1 MADSL
6 EKEIHELR
14 SLFWSERDPDG
25 RVFAPLADAYRRQG
39 DLVQALEL
47 LRDGLDRHS
56 DFAPALVVAGWVRR
70 DRGETD
76 AAREAFGAALELDE
90 ENAEALRGI
99 GELAAARG
107 DRPVALESF
116 QRLVDL
122 EPDDLEILARLRE
135 IEGEEEGAP
144 QVEAEVEVD
153 SVSSYEPPLVALSE
167 PPTTQEPLTAEPDEL
182 RSEDD
187 EGPLTRTMADL
198 YVRQGL
204 HHRALRVY
212 CHLLEQAPD
221 DAGLR
226 ERVDAMAA
234 LVPTA
239 PASGA
244 ADVEG
249 ARPQAEKPVGL
260 DPGGALA
267 PRRPTDAEMETLA
280 RDWAEGPRETGD
292 LSTPFAWTV
301 QPAQPAQAP
310 SGPPVREYFR
320 TILDWEPS
328 TPKHEADD
336 RLVVP
341 VESLAPSV
349 VPIASLAPE
358 STLAAVAPAEAAVGD
373 PVVVPIDALA
383 PDVVDVA
390 TLAPDPPGSGGDESG
405 SQIER
410 NT

>member
-14 SLFWSERDPDG
+14 TLLGSERDPDG

-47 LRDGLDRHS
+47 LRDGLGRHS

-70 DRGETD
+70 DRGEAD

-99 GELAAARG
+99 GEFAAARG
-107 DRPVALESF
+107 DRATALESF
-116 QRLVDL
+116 QRLIDL
-122 EPDDLEILARLRE
+122 EPDDLEIVARLHE
-135 IEGEEEGAP
+135 IEGDEEGAP
-144 QVEAEVEVD
+144 QAEAEAD
-153 SVSSYEPPLVALSE
+153 SVPSYEPPPVELSE
-167 PPTTQEPLTAEPDEL
+167 PPATKEPITAEPDEV

-198 YVRQGL
+198 YARQGL

-212 CHLLEQAPD
+212 RHLLEQVPD
-221 DAGLR
+221 EAGLR
-226 ERVDAMAA
+226 ERIDAMAA
-234 LVPTA
+234 LVSTA
-239 PASGA
+239 PAADA
-244 ADVEG
+244 ADVDG
-249 ARPQAEKPVGL
+249 ALPQAEKPAGL
-260 DPGGALA
+260 DTGGVPT

-280 RDWAEGPRETGD
+280 QDWAEGPRETGD

-301 QPAQPAQAP
+301 QHAQPAQAP
-310 SGPPVREYFR
+310 SGLPVREYFR
-320 TILDWEPS
+320 TLLDWEPAA
-328 TPKHEADD
+328 PKQEAEE

-341 VESLAPSV
+341 IESLAPSAM
-349 VPIASLAPE
+349 PIASLAPE
-358 STLAAVAPAEAAVGD
+358 PTLEAGAPAEATVAGRE
-373 PVVVPIDALA
+373 VVPIDALA
-383 PDVVDVA
+383 PDVVDIA
-390 TLAPDPPGSGGDESG
+390 TLAPDPPGSGSDESG
-405 SQIER
+405 SQIKR

>member
-14 SLFWSERDPDG
+14 ALFWSERDPDG

-76 AAREAFGAALELDE
+76 AAVAAFEAALELDE

-107 DRPVALESF
+107 DRPTALESF
-116 QRLVDL
+116 QRLVEL
-122 EPDDLEILARLRE
+122 EPDDLEIVARLRE
-135 IEGEEEGAP
+135 IEEEEEATP
-144 QVEAEVEVD
+144 QFEVQVE
-153 SVSSYEPPLVALSE
+153 SVPSDELPSVALPEPP
-167 PPTTQEPLTAEPDEL
+167 PTQLPVTAEPAAL

-198 YVRQGL
+198 YARQGL

-212 CHLLEQAPD
+212 RHLLEQVPD
-221 DAGLR
+221 DVELR

-239 PASGA
+239 LASGA
-244 ADVEG
+244 AD
-249 ARPQAEKPVGL
+249 GL
-260 DPGGALA
+260 DPGGTLT

-280 RDWAEGPRETGD
+280 RDWSEGPRVTGD
-292 LSTPFAWTV
+292 LSTPFAWTA
-301 QPAQPAQAP
+301 QPAQPTQPP
-310 SGPPVREYFR
+310 SGLPVREYFR
-320 TILDWEPS
+320 ILLDWKPASPEQ
-328 TPKHEADD
+328 EAED
-336 RLVVP
+336 RLVVAI
-341 VESLAPSV
+341 ESLAPSV
-349 VPIASLAPE
+349 VPVASLAPE
-358 STLAAVAPAEAAVGD
+358 PTRAAVAPAEATVGAPA
-373 PVVVPIDALA
+373 PVVLPIEALA

-390 TLAPDPPGSGGDESG
+390 TLAPDPPGSGRDESG

-410 NT
+410 LP

>member
-14 SLFWSERDPDG
+14 ALFWSERDPDG

-70 DRGETD
+70 DRGEMD

-122 EPDDLEILARLRE
+122 EPDDLEVLARLRE
-135 IEGEEEGAP
+135 IEGEEEGTL
-144 QVEAEVEVD
+144 QVEAEVEGD
-153 SVSSYEPPLVALSE
+153 SVSLYEPPLVALSE
-167 PPTTQEPLTAEPDEL
+167 PPTIQEPLTAAPDEL
-182 RSEDD
+182 RSEDY

-204 HHRALRVY
+204 HQRALGVY
-212 CHLLEQAPD
+212 RLLLEQAPD

-226 ERVDAMAA
+226 ERVDAMVA
-234 LVPTA
+234 LVLTA
-239 PASGA
+239 PASGI
-244 ADVEG
+244 ADTGGVTT
-249 ARPQAEKPVGL
+249 
-260 DPGGALA
+260 PG
-267 PRRPTDAEMETLA
+267 RPTDAEMETLA
-280 RDWAEGPRETGD
+280 QDWAEGPRETGD

-301 QPAQPAQAP
+301 QPAQPTRAP
-310 SGPPVREYFR
+310 SGLPVREYFR
-320 TILDWEPS
+320 TLLDWEPAA
-328 TPKHEADD
+328 PEQEAED
-336 RLVVP
+336 RQVVP
-341 VESLAPSV
+341 IESLAPSV
-349 VPIASLAPE
+349 VPVSSLAPGPTGAE
-358 STLAAVAPAEAAVGD
+358 VAPVAATVEA
-373 PVVVPIDALA
+373 PVVVSIDTLA
-383 PDVVDVA
+383 PDVVDIA
-390 TLAPDPPGSGGDESG
+390 ALAPED
-405 SQIER
+405 I
-410 NT
+410 T

>member
-6 EKEIHELR
+6 EKEVHELR
-14 SLFWSERDPDG
+14 TLFRSERDPDG

-70 DRGETD
+70 DRGEAD

-90 ENAEALRGI
+90 DNAEALRGI

-107 DRPVALESF
+107 DRAAALESF

-122 EPDDLEILARLRE
+122 EPDDLEIVARLRE
-135 IEGEEEGAP
+135 VERDEEGAR

-153 SVSSYEPPLVALSE
+153 SVPSDEPPLVALSE
-167 PPTTQEPLTAEPDEL
+167 PPATEEPITAEPDEV
-182 RSEDD
+182 RGEDD

-198 YVRQGL
+198 YARQGL

-212 CHLLEQAPD
+212 RHLLERAPD
-221 DAGLR
+221 DGGLR

-234 LVPTA
+234 LVSTA
-239 PASGA
+239 PVSGA
-244 ADVEG
+244 DDADG
-249 ARPQAEKPVGL
+249 ALLQADEPVGL
-260 DPGGALA
+260 DTGGV
-267 PRRPTDAEMETLA
+267 PTSRRPTDAEMETLA
-280 RDWAEGPRETGD
+280 QDWAEGPRETGD
-292 LSTPFAWTV
+292 LSTPFAWTA
-301 QPAQPAQAP
+301 QHAQPAQAP
-310 SGPPVREYFR
+310 SGLPVREYFR
-320 TILDWEPS
+320 TLLDWEPAA
-328 TPKHEADD
+328 PEQEAEE

-341 VESLAPSV
+341 IESLAPSA

-358 STLAAVAPAEAAVGD
+358 PTVAAGAPAEATVAGRA
-373 PVVVPIDALA
+373 VVPIESLA
-383 PDVVDVA
+383 PDVVDIA
-390 TLAPDPPGSGGDESG
+390 TLAPG
-405 SQIER
+405 SQIKR

>member
-70 DRGETD
+70 DRGEAD

-107 DRPVALESF
+107 DRAAALESF
-116 QRLVDL
+116 QRLIDL
-122 EPDDLEILARLRE
+122 EPDDLEVVARLRE
-135 IEGEEEGAP
+135 IERDEEGAH
-144 QVEAEVEVD
+144 QVEAEAQVEVD
-153 SVSSYEPPLVALSE
+153 SVPSYEPPLVALSE
-167 PPTTQEPLTAEPDEL
+167 SPATEEPITAEPDEV

-198 YVRQGL
+198 YARQGL

-212 CHLLEQAPD
+212 RRLLEQAPD

-226 ERVDAMAA
+226 ERVEAMAA
-234 LVPTA
+234 VVSTA

-244 ADVEG
+244 DDVDG
-249 ARPQAEKPVGL
+249 ALPQAEKPVGP
-260 DPGGALA
+260 DTGGVPT
-267 PRRPTDAEMETLA
+267 PRRPTDDEMETLA
-280 RDWAEGPRETGD
+280 QDWAEGPRETGD
-292 LSTPFAWTV
+292 LSTPFAWTA
-301 QPAQPAQAP
+301 QHAQPAQAP
-310 SGPPVREYFR
+310 SGLPVREYFR
-320 TILDWEPS
+320 TLLDWEPAA
-328 TPKHEADD
+328 PEQEAED

-341 VESLAPSV
+341 IESLAPSA
-349 VPIASLAPE
+349 VPIASLAGRE
-358 STLAAVAPAEAAVGD
+358 
-373 PVVVPIDALA
+373 VVPIDALA
-383 PDVVDVA
+383 PDVVDIA
-390 TLAPDPPGSGGDESG
+390 TLAPDPPGSGWDESS
-405 SQIER
+405 SQIKR